1 MELYRLKIPVQTC
14 LAFAETLP
22 VPVLELWV
30 LSLQMDLSR
39 LFTTAP
45 RLFRH
50 PQPQTSHDIARARST
65 WPYSFKTVKDFL
77 GARRKEQ
84 LFFKRRFDHVS
95 MA

>member
-45 RLFRH
+45 LLFRH

-77 GARRKEQ
+77 GGRRKEQ